1 MVIVQTI
8 KNILKIDR
16 VGVRAGPSGPP
27 TNPLN
32 QPKFQKAK
40 RRREMEY
47 SGKDPRECKI
57 LFNWGEV
64 LKGKIVCIEVDE
76 LGGKHKSY
84 TIQVT
89 SDIPENFKKIKKGH
103 SE

>member
-1 MVIVQTI
+1 
-8 KNILKIDR
+8 
-16 VGVRAGPSGPP
+16 
-27 TNPLN
+27 
-32 QPKFQKAK
+32 
-40 RRREMEY
+40 ME
-47 SGKDPRECKI
+47 GFICDKDPRECKI

-64 LKGKIVCIEVDE
+64 VKGKIVCIEVDE